1 LGLNAKVDYNFL
13 EMKTGITNEKDLKSS
28 IIAHCQSI
36 DMEQMAADVQPF
48 LFNSTDTKKIL
59 FFEQFL
65 SQYQL

>member
-1 LGLNAKVDYNFL
+1 
-13 EMKTGITNEKDLKSS
+13 MKTGISNEKDLKNNT
-28 IIAHCQSI
+28 IAHCQSI

-65 SQYQL
+65 SQNQL